1 MTETEITDFTISV
14 NAIPEMELN
23 NEFTANFDDLMK
35 DDFDID
41 YRKAKLRGG
50 PCAATTTTSN
60 ISDPLFGQSEESEV
74 NEVQICTEGTIL
86 ELPFTPPVIS
96 DPGCSDSSNYWLP
109 MVE

>member
-1 MTETEITDFTISV
+1 
-14 NAIPEMELN
+14 
-23 NEFTANFDDLMK
+23 MK

-50 PCAATTTTSN
+50 PCAATTTTPT
-60 ISDPLFGQSEESEV
+60 ISDPLFGQS
-74 NEVQICTEGTIL
+74 EVQICTEGTIL

-96 DPGCSDSSNYWLP
+96 DPSCPDSSNYWLP